1 MTDSKKKTQAYIVG
15 SEAARK
21 QDHIVGRTLSV
32 MTEVLVFI
40 SLSPDDPEDKPR
52 QEWNLSNF

>member
-1 MTDSKKKTQAYIVG
+1 MTDSKKKTQEYIVG

-52 QEWNLSNF
+52 QE

>member
-52 QEWNLSNF
+52 QE